1 MKRIAIVGGIGTGKS
16 VVSRILRA
24 MGYPVYDSDTEARRL
39 MDADSEIKDVIRNEI
54 HSGAVSDAGCIRRDI
69 LAEAVFSDE
78 AKRLRL
84 NEVTHSAVR
93 NDFVKWCSATAQP
106 VVFVECA
113 ILCESGMIRHV
124 DEIWE
129 VTAPEALR
137 VERVCRRNSLAPEQ
151 VLRRMAAQNA
161 EYKALRSVE
170 RVVIVNDEESPLL
183 PQIENALN

>member
-54 HSGAVSDAGCIRRDI
+54 HPGAVTDDGCIRRDI

-93 NDFVKWCSATAQP
+93 NDFVKWCYATAQP

-137 VERVCRRNSLAPEQ
+137 VERVCRRNALKPEQ
-151 VLRRMAAQNA
+151 VLRRMAAQSA
-161 EYKALRSVE
+161 EYEALRSVE
-170 RVVIVNDEESPLL
+170 RVDIVNDEVSPLL
-183 PQIENALN
+183 PQIENALK

>member
-39 MDADSEIKDVIRNEI
+39 MDADSGIKDVIRREI
-54 HSGAVSDAGCIRRDI
+54 HSGAVTADGRIDRSL
-69 LAEAVFSDE
+69 LADVVFSDE

-93 NDFVKWCSATAQP
+93 NDFVEWCAAQAHP
-106 VVFVECA
+106 MVFVECA

-137 VERVCRRNSLAPEQ
+137 VERVCRRNALKPEQ
-151 VLRRMAAQNA
+151 VLRRMAAQSA
-161 EYKALRSVE
+161 EYEALRSVE
-170 RVVIVNDEESPLL
+170 RVVIVNDEVSPLL
-183 PQIENALN
+183 PQIENALK